1 MERRDIGWVIGLAC
15 VLTACLAVLAF
26 PAPWAGAGGGVDAP
40 QALDL
45 RTAPWAH
52 QPNGSP
58 TIDEVVRLPSAVF
71 PAGVD
76 YPDAL
81 AVIFAA
87 ARGDGTIPANVALA
101 DPLPAEVVMVRD
113 VAGTDRIRVS
123 LTAPFGWVD
132 TARLIRPASVRIP
145 GDLSV
150 VDRERI
156 SAHFASGAAG
166 VPDDVTID
174 VPRLEARQ
182 IATGT
187 PQKRPSCD

>member
-15 VLTACLAVLAF
+15 ALTACLVVLAW
-26 PAPWAGAGGGVDAP
+26 PAPWAGAGDGVDAP
-40 QALDL
+40 SPLDL

-52 QPNGSP
+52 QPDGSP
-58 TIDEVVRLPSAVF
+58 TIDDVVRLPSAVF

-87 ARGDGTIPANVALA
+87 ARGGGTVPADVVLA
-101 DPLPAEVVMVRD
+101 DPLPAEVVVVRD

-145 GDLSV
+145 AGLPI

-156 SAHFASGAAG
+156 SAHFASGAEG
-166 VPDDVTID
+166 VPDGATID
-174 VPRLEARQ
+174 VPRLEACQ

-187 PQKRPSCD
+187 PQQRPSCD